1 MNGSSTTGSG
11 KRQPQATTREE
22 FSSPLPP
29 SFTPRER
36 EVYAKTDLILQT
48 IRTEDI
54 QKAIDTALD
63 RFRGIGNYKGNSTG
77 HQTKFGKEAILRV
90 NNQGW
95 AGKRNFRV
103 DGSEEGWSYADEVT
117 GSVDLQEQIN
127 IESDAPAFA
136 KVAAGIL
143 QPDAKRWNDLDVV
156 SHGKYSTNAGRVQT
170 GAYHMVDLLIQH
182 HPRHHPQL
190 IDRLL
195 GLVCTSVKW
204 RRSVDIRGQRDAK
217 FSDLLLL
224 EPRPK
229 SRAGFRLVVQTNP
242 DTVKQT
248 ETIKVSEFIRVDWKG
263 ILNDMPLIDTQ
274 YLFTPRSKTANKRG
288 GRRGNKQTNSA
299 RTASGSGKSRRG
311 KSRRETRSSDRMA
324 RNDKNVDEDGYR
336 SLDFDASRPFLFI
349 PDASPS
355 VTKAPASTRSE

>member
-29 SFTPRER
+29 SFSPRER

-54 QKAIDTALD
+54 QKAINTASA
-63 RFRGIGNYKGNSTG
+63 RFAGVGNYKGNSTG
-77 HQTKFGKEAILRV
+77 HQSKFGKEAILRV

-103 DGSEEGWSYADEVT
+103 DGSEEGWAYADEVT
-117 GSVDLQEQIN
+117 GSTDLEEPNEFIHFTKQW
-127 IESDAPAFA
+127 D
-136 KVAAGIL
+136 
-143 QPDAKRWNDLDVV
+143 DLDVV
-156 SHGKYSTNAGRVQT
+156 SHGKYSTHAGRFQT
-170 GAYHMVDLLIQH
+170 GAYHMVNLLIQLN
-182 HPRHHPQL
+182 PRHHPQF
-190 IDRLL
+190 IDELL

-204 RRSVDIRGQRDAK
+204 RRSVDIQGQRDAK

-242 DTVKQT
+242 DIVKQT

-263 ILNDMPLIDTQ
+263 ILKDRPLIDTQ
-274 YLFTPRSKTANKRG
+274 LLFKPRSKTANKRG

-324 RNDKNVDEDGYR
+324 RNDKNVGEDGYR
-336 SLDFDASRPFLFI
+336 SNFDASRPFLFI

-355 VTKAPASTRSE
+355 VAKAPASTRSE